1 MSFAGV
7 GLAVAWYDGQP
18 LLRLTEYRSTEDVE
32 AVFASS
38 LVDVAY
44 AVGRVGDGV
53 LVADDDARC
62 PVDAS
67 DHEWLCSV
75 ICKALPIY
83 GITDVKLSLVPGTG
97 RAPKAE
103 PGAAADGGDG

>member
-1 MSFAGV
+1 M
-7 GLAVAWYDGQP
+7 AWYDGQP
-18 LLRLTEYRSTEDVE
+18 LLRLTGYRSTEDVE

-53 LVADDDARC
+53 LVAADDARW

-67 DHEWLCSV
+67 DYEWLCSV
-75 ICKALPIY
+75 IRQALANY
-83 GITDVKLSLVPGTG
+83 GITDVELSLVPGTG

>member
-1 MSFAGV
+1 M
-7 GLAVAWYDGQP
+7 AWHDGQP
-18 LLRLTEYRSTEDVE
+18 LLRLTGYRSPEEVE

-53 LVADDDARC
+53 LVAADDARW

-67 DHEWLCSV
+67 DYEWLCSV
-75 ICKALPIY
+75 IREALANY
-83 GITDVKLSLVPGTG
+83 GITDAELSLVPGTG
-97 RAPKAE
+97 RAPDAD
-103 PGAAADGGDG
+103 PGHAADVAAG